1 MIVTNEQI
9 ATAVNQAPDV
19 IRASLKDTEL
29 FLKDAQRQINYNVRD
44 AADTAIERIKMNL
57 DGNSKQQWH
66 VQNLI
71 KFDFN
76 RCRQT
81 AR

>member
-9 ATAVNQAPDV
+9 ATAVDQAPDV

-44 AADTAIERIKMNL
+44 AADTAVERIKDDL
-57 DGNSKQQWH
+57 EGNS
-66 VQNLI
+66 
-71 KFDFN
+71 
-76 RCRQT
+76 
-81 AR
+81 